1 LIPAH
6 REPRVNFCICDYNP
20 QKASPENDKGCG
32 AHTDYGAFSMI
43 FYGGTG
49 GLEVEDP
56 NSDDTWIPIPGEATV
71 VLAA

>member
-1 LIPAH
+1 
-6 REPRVNFCICDYNP
+6 
-20 QKASPENDKGCG
+20 
-32 AHTDYGAFSMI
+32 MI